1 METNECSKGFV
12 VQCNDNGIILKVL
25 HDDFQLS
32 EFIREGM
39 LLSAIFPPEQLGKLL
54 NFMLKIKENGV
65 SLDQEFAI
73 QNVSKCREI
82 SLAGYLLDEII
93 WVFGVTDRG
102 SSKHLMNLLQQI
114 NNEQSNTIRLL
125 AKNTYKLQASRTSE
139 DDRILDEMSRL
150 NSELV
155 NLQRELSRKNVELQR
170 LNELKNKFLGM
181 AAHDIRNPLGVIIAY
196 ADFMLDDEEQLLNDE
211 YRGFLQ
217 NMNESALFLQR
228 LIEDLLD
235 FSKIESGKI
244 ALNLDAHD
252 FYQQVKNV
260 VMLNNVLA
268 QKKNISV
275 QMEVPLGECFFSY
288 DYHKMQQV
296 LNNLIGN
303 AVKFSHHGSEV
314 FVSVELEDKVVK
326 VCVRDS
332 GIGIPAES
340 ISSIFE
346 PFGRQV
352 SKGTAGEKSTGLGLS
367 IVKRLIE
374 GHGGDISVSS
384 ELGKGSSF
392 CFRIPLKREPFRQ
405 SHIN

>member
-12 VQCNDNGIILKVL
+12 VQCDHNGIILKVL

-32 EFIREGM
+32 GSIREGM
-39 LLSAIFPPEQLGKLL
+39 LLSALFPTEQLGKLL
-54 NFMLKIKENGV
+54 TFMLKVKEKGV
-65 SLDQEFAI
+65 SLDQEFAL
-73 QNVSKCREI
+73 QHESKCREV
-82 SLAGYLLDEII
+82 SLAGYLMDEII
-93 WVFGVTDRG
+93 WIFGVTDQG
-102 SSKHLMNLLQQI
+102 SSSHLMNLLQQI

-125 AKNTYKLQASRTSE
+125 AKNTHELQASRTA
-139 DDRILDEMSRL
+139 DDQKILDDLSRL
-150 NSELV
+150 NNELV
-155 NLQRELSRKNVELQR
+155 NLQRELSIKNIELKR

-196 ADFMLDDEEQLLNDE
+196 ADFMLDDEDQLLNDE

-217 NMNESALFLQR
+217 NMNQSALFLQG

-244 ALNLDAHD
+244 ELNLDAHD

-275 QMEVPLGECFFSY
+275 QMEVPLGECLFSY

-314 FVSVELEDKVVK
+314 IVSVELEEKVVK
-326 VCVRDS
+326 VCVKDN

-384 ELGKGSSF
+384 EFGKGSSF
-392 CFRIPLKREPFRQ
+392 CFRIPIKRESSRQ